1 MSAIMANAITA
12 EYSLLVKCRFGI
24 LMAMDRF
31 ANLVIDALG
40 GTTAV
45 ANKAFTGVST
55 VHNWRKNGLSPS
67 RLDHLRRIAQDEG
80 SSEKVS
86 AIAADCGVDMPIMST
101 STSGSSGNVDETSL
115 QVTA

>member
-1 MSAIMANAITA
+1 MANAITA
-12 EYSLLVKCRFGI
+12 EYLLLIICHFGI
-24 LMAMDRF
+24 SAGMDRF

-45 ANKAFTGVST
+45 ANKALTGVST
-55 VHNWRKNGLSPS
+55 VHNWRKNGLSAS

-86 AIAADCGVDMPIMST
+86 AIAAECGVDLPIMST
-101 STSGSSGNVDETSL
+101 SAGGSCGISNEVAARVS
-115 QVTA
+115 A

>member
-12 EYSLLVKCRFGI
+12 EYVLLVKCRFGI
-24 LMAMDRF
+24 WAAMDRF

-55 VHNWRKNGLSPS
+55 VHNWRKNGLSAS

-86 AIAADCGVDMPIMST
+86 AIAAECGVDLPTINPPDGT
-101 STSGSSGNVDETSL
+101 SPGITEKSSP
-115 QVTA
+115 QVFS

>member
-1 MSAIMANAITA
+1 M
-12 EYSLLVKCRFGI
+12 L
-24 LMAMDRF
+24 MDRF

-80 SSEKVS
+80 SFDKVS
-86 AIAADCGVDMPIMST
+86 AIAAECGVDIPIMSAAAC
-101 STSGSSGNVDETSL
+101 GSSGNSNETSHS
-115 QVTA
+115 VSA